1 MGHAGGHFALAR
13 YNSDGSLDETFGGGG
28 LLTTPDSGAPSAV
41 AFQPD
46 GRIVAVGNAGS
57 DFALARYNTDGT
69 FDTSF
74 SDDGKQITDFGGSDF
89 TGDVAL
95 QPDGKIVVV
104 GGTWGATGVN
114 FALARYHG
122 TGGSP
127 DTTPPDTTITDGP
140 SGTTNVSTTT
150 FSFASSENGSTFVC
164 RLDDTPSF
172 SCISPHTSTVND
184 GPHTFEVWAEDAAGN
199 LDTTPASRSFAVDTA
214 RPDTSVTSVA
224 DGNGTPLG
232 HGTATLSKVA
242 TIAFAGTDNVAVAG
256 FECSLDGAAF
266 TACSSPWARG
276 ALAVG
281 RHDFAVKAVDT
292 SSNRDGTPALH
303 TWSVDSPP
311 DTTISSA
318 VDGKG
323 KLIPKN
329 GTTRSNAVTFS
340 FTATDNLG
348 VQAFECSLD
357 QAAFTAC
364 ASPATRTASAR
375 GSHTFRVRAIDTNGF
390 RDATPASFTWT
401 R

>member
-1 MGHAGGHFALAR
+1 MTIALSSS
-13 YNSDGSLDETFGGGG
+13 NT
-28 LLTTPDSGAPSAV
+28 AV
-41 AFQPD
+41 APVPATVTVPAWVTSAGVTVVTSQVTTSTEVTISATANGVTRF
-46 GRIVAVGNAGS
+46 AVLTVNPA
-57 DFALARYNTDGT
+57 TD
-69 FDTSF
+69 
-74 SDDGKQITDFGGSDF
+74 I
-89 TGDVAL
+89 
-95 QPDGKIVVV
+95 
-104 GGTWGATGVN
+104 
-114 FALARYHG
+114 
-122 TGGSP
+122 
-127 DTTPPDTTITDGP
+127 TPP
-140 SGTTNVSTTT
+140 
-150 FSFASSENGSTFVC
+150 E
-164 RLDDTPSF
+164 
-172 SCISPHTSTVND
+172 
-184 GPHTFEVWAEDAAGN
+184 
-199 LDTTPASRSFAVDTA
+199 
-214 RPDTSVTSVA
+214 TSVTSVA

-242 TIAFAGTDNVAVAG
+242 TITFAGTDNVAVAG

-266 TACSSPWARG
+266 TSCSSPWTRS

-281 RHDFAVKAVDT
+281 RHDFAVKAIDT

-311 DTTISSA
+311 DTTITSA
-318 VDGKG
+318 IDGNG

-357 QAAFTAC
+357 NAAFTAC
-364 ASPATRTASAR
+364 ASPATRTAAAR